1 MRLPLCILAGT
12 LLMTASCTENTTTT
26 ESTTKD
32 SAALTAPSGGITIT
46 DLPASPEY
54 PDAELGIKGMT
65 GTVVGDSVKL
75 SFSFDVKNF
84 ELKAQTGDAGTKQ
97 CNNSKDGQH
106 IHFILNNKP
115 YVALYEPKHEV
126 TVAKGT
132 DNYLM
137 CFLSRSYHE
146 SVKSGKAGVLA
157 HFRVDDKG
165 GIQKIDSALP
175 PMVFYSRPKGDYL
188 GADTQN
194 VLLDFYPTNV
204 ALGTDYKVK
213 ADIKNETNG
222 RTGSFTFDVWAP
234 HFINGLGT
242 GNATVMLTLVD
253 KNGNPIQ
260 GQNTSI
266 TRNIKLAAA
275 EPMK

>member
-32 SAALTAPSGGITIT
+32 SASLTAPAGGITISEVPT
-46 DLPASPEY
+46 SPDY
-54 PDAELGIKGMT
+54 PDAELGIAGMVP
-65 GTVVGDSVKL
+65 TVVGDSVKL
-75 SFSFDVKNF
+75 TFNFDVKNF
-84 ELKAQTGDAGTKQ
+84 ELKAQTGDATTKQ

-115 YVALYEPKHEV
+115 YVALYEPKHTV

-132 DNYLM
+132 ENYVM

-157 HFRVDDKG
+157 HFRLDEKG
-165 GIQKIDSALP
+165 GVTKIDSALP

-188 GADTQN
+188 GADTAN
-194 VLLDFYPTNV
+194 LLLDFYPANV
-204 ALGTDYKVK
+204 QLGADYKVK
-213 ADIKNETNG
+213 VDVKNETNG
-222 RTGSFTFDVWAP
+222 RTGSFTFDSWKP
-234 HFINGLGT
+234 QFLNGVGT
-242 GNATVMLTLVD
+242 GNTTVMLTLVD

-275 EPMK
+275 EPMP

>member
-32 SAALTAPSGGITIT
+32 SMSLTAPSGGITIS
-46 DLPASPEY
+46 DVPGSPEY
-54 PDAELGIKGMT
+54 PDAELAIKSMT
-65 GTVVGDSVKL
+65 AVPSGDSVKL
-75 SFSFDVKNF
+75 SFAFDVKNF

-97 CNNSKDGQH
+97 CNNSAQGQH
-106 IHFILNNKP
+106 IHFIHNNKP
-115 YVALYEPKHEV
+115 YVALYDPKYET

-132 DNYLM
+132 DNYVM

-146 SVKSGKAGVLA
+146 SVKSPKAGVLA
-157 HFRVDDKG
+157 HFRIDEKG
-165 GIQKIDSALP
+165 AVQKIDSALP
-175 PMVFYSRPKGDYL
+175 PMLFYSRPKGDYL
-188 GADTQN
+188 GKDTAN
-194 VLLDFYPTNV
+194 VLLDFYPMNV
-204 ALGTDYKVK
+204 ALGADYKVK

-222 RTGSFTFDVWAP
+222 RSGSFTIDSWKP

-242 GNATVMLTLVD
+242 GNASVVLTLVD
-253 KNGNPIQ
+253 KNNNPVQ

-275 EPMK
+275 EPMP